1 MMTLS
6 RWLDEKKFNSI
17 PTTLPPI
24 SITEIAPKVKFWSYE
39 GKFLMGGIKDPKFEH
54 HDTIKSLIK
63 NCKLKF
69 HPDKGGDSDTMSE
82 FVELIKDPTEE
93 DVLKLLRIMSS
104 GLTIMDNNL
113 ENVNAGT
120 VDEYSYNFCFDLKQI
135 NKIVKKRLYNFSIMD
150 VPMITTKTK
159 LIMRTYEQ
167 YIKQIYSNTKDK
179 HIRAMINGMNE
190 IKRNFSLQNVNRMK
204 QAIITNIAEICSSDE
219 GHKTSKVVNG
229 YCNIIKTFY
238 DCISYDPGLIQGF
251 KIDIVTTGAAVI
263 PHTKPKKSQ
272 NQRKTKKR
280 QKCKPKTPRR
290 SKRIRNLKPKNY
302 KD

>member
-1 MMTLS
+1 MTTTLS
-6 RWLDEKKFNSI
+6 IWLDEKKCNNIQVHPS
-17 PTTLPPI
+17 I

-63 NCKLKF
+63 KCKLQF

-82 FVELIKDPTEE
+82 FVELIKEPTEE
-93 DVLKLLRIMSS
+93 DILKLLRIMSS

-113 ENVNAGT
+113 DNVNAET

-135 NKIVKKRLYNFSIMD
+135 NKIMKKRLYNFSIMD
-150 VPMITTKTK
+150 VPMIITKTK

-167 YIKQIYSNTKDK
+167 YIKKIYSNTKDR

-204 QAIITNIAEICSSDE
+204 QAIITNIVEICSSDE

-238 DCISYDPGLIQGF
+238 ECISYDPGLIQAF
-251 KIDIVTTGAAVI
+251 KIDIVTTGAAQNDLGTI
-263 PHTKPKKSQ
+263 QEPKK
-272 NQRKTKKR
+272 RKIEKQSST
-280 QKCKPKTPRR
+280 QIAPLRR
-290 SKRIRNLKPKNY
+290 SKRIRNLTTNINLI
-302 KD
+302 